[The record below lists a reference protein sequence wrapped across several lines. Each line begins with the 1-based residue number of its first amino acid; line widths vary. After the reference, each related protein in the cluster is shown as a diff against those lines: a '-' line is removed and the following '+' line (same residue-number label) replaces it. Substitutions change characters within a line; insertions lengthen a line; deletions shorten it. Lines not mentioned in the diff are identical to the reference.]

1 MSFVK
6 GLLGFIGR
14 TLIGLGLT
22 LFIFSFFMGYA
33 LSDIEILEITLV
45 DVLVENVEDMEG
57 YDSLK
62 EFCDDNP
69 SDEVCDI
76 INNPGQVLNESGF
89 NQFINEISSYN
100 SYVNLLRWSSVL
112 IFIIGFGL
120 IYLNLKSFILT
131 LYKVGFNSTITSALA
146 IFYYRYLPVILD
158 KILISD
164 QFSGLVEG
172 GSGEALS
179 VVSNIIN
186 NWLYFPLQKT
196 YTLAILITAVFL
208 VITVVIYFIKKK
220 GLYKQ
225 IKEK

>member
-22 LFIFSFFMGYA
+22 LFIFSFFMSYA
-33 LSDIEILEITLV
+33 LSDIEVLETTLV

-69 SDEVCDI
+69 TDDACDI
-76 INNPGQVLNESGF
+76 INNPEQVLNESGF
-89 NQFINEISSYN
+89 NQFVNEISSYN
-100 SYVNLLRWSSVL
+100 SYVNLLRWASVL

-120 IYLNLKSFILT
+120 IYLSLKSFILS
-131 LYKVGFNSTITSALA
+131 LYKVSFSSTITSALA

-158 KILISD
+158 KVLISD

-172 GSGEALS
+172 GSGEALNI
-179 VVSNIIN
+179 VSNIIN

-208 VITVVIYFIKKK
+208 VITVVVYFIKKK

-225 IKEK
+225 IKDK